1 MTKEVQ
7 LGGQTVKLRATGSLP
22 LAYRVLFNRDL
33 LRDMDNWRE
42 QLRARLEEKEAE
54 GVAKA
59 TKTDAPESVAG
70 ETEAAAAAEVTEEA
84 PAAANEILYTMDIAL
99 IARLAYAMAK
109 SAEPSIPGSMTEW
122 LDTLE
127 SPNALYILTGEV
139 LQLYNNGFE
148 TTVEAKK
155 NIPPLPAP

>member
-42 QLRARLEEKEAE
+42 QLRARLEEAE
-54 GVAKA
+54 GVAEVA
-59 TKTDAPESVAG
+59 ETDAPEGVAG

>member
-7 LGGQTVKLRATGSLP
+7 IGEQTVKLRATGSLP
-22 LAYRVLFNRDL
+22 LAYRALFNRDL
-33 LRDMDNWRE
+33 LRDMDAWRE
-42 QLRARLEEKEAE
+42 QLRVRLEEADADAALKVSGGVAVETDTPE
-54 GVAKA
+54 GVA
-59 TKTDAPESVAG
+59 D
-70 ETEAAAAAEVTEEA
+70 AAEVAET
-84 PAAANEILYTMDIAL
+84 PAAASEILYTMDIEL

-109 SAEPSIPGSMTEW
+109 SATPSIPKSMEAW

-139 LQLYNNGFE
+139 LTLYNSGFE

-155 NIPPLPAP
+155 NTPPLPAP

>member
-33 LRDMDNWRE
+33 LRDMDDWRE
-42 QLRARLEEKEAE
+42 QLRARLEEK
-54 GVAKA
+54 
-59 TKTDAPESVAG
+59 KTEVSETDTPESVAG
-70 ETEAAAAAEVTEEA
+70 ETEAAAAAEVTTEEA

-139 LQLYNNGFE
+139 LTLYNNGFE

>member
-54 GVAKA
+54 VAE
-59 TKTDAPESVAG
+59 TDAPEGVAG
-70 ETEAAAAAEVTEEA
+70 ETDTPEVTEA

-139 LQLYNNGFE
+139 LTLYNNGFE